1 MPFINDMLASNHPS
15 QKNSDTQPSQHDL
28 KGFRFT
34 FDPDNVIQSIEKQI
48 IGQDDVLK
56 QLKDV
61 LYCIKANIFDPERP
75 LSTLLFLG
83 PTGVGK
89 TETVIALAK
98 ALNNGKNLSCRI
110 NMNTLSQD
118 HYAASLSGAP
128 PGYSGSKES
137 YSLFDSDKIAGSY
150 STPSVVLFDEIEKAS
165 KEVIRTLL
173 NILDTGELSL
183 ANGQKNINFRNA
195 IIIMTSNLGSKDILN
210 EKRTLFELFN
220 SKSQQQKMLK
230 QLEQRFEPEF
240 INRID
245 RKISFKKIDSE
256 QAIKI
261 IDLELSKLN
270 KRIARSF
277 MTVVLDNA
285 AKLKINSMCDRRYG
299 VRDIK
304 RVFKVHIEPLVAN
317 IILKGKHSEYIEFT
331 VNDNQ
336 LTLKR

>member
-1 MPFINDMLASNHPS
+1 MPFINDMLASNHS
-15 QKNSDTQPSQHDL
+15 QLENSHPLPLQQDL
-28 KGFRFT
+28 GKFRFI
-34 FDPDNVIQSIEKQI
+34 FDPDSVIQSIEKQI

-61 LYCIKANIFDPERP
+61 LYCIKANIFDPDRP

-150 STPSVVLFDEIEKAS
+150 STPSIVLFDEIEKAS

-183 ANGQKNINFRNA
+183 ANGQKNISFKNA

-210 EKRTLFELFN
+210 EQSTLFEFFN
-220 SKSQQQKMLK
+220 SKSQQQKMLES
-230 QLEQRFEPEF
+230 LEQRFEPEF

-245 RKISFKKIDSE
+245 RKISFKKIGPE
-256 QAIKI
+256 QALKI

-270 KRIARSF
+270 KRIARSSI
-277 MTVVLDNA
+277 TVLLDSA
-285 AKLKINSMCDRRYG
+285 AKVKINSMCDRRYG

-317 IILKGKHSEYIEFT
+317 VILNRKHSEYIEFT
-331 VNDNQ
+331 VDNNQ
-336 LTLKR
+336 LSLKK